1 MEYYNQLDSKERE
14 VLENYFDRL
23 NSSSTLSV
31 FSPQTSQRT
40 FNSQRLPA
48 LHSFSSVLAKPQNT
62 EIVPRPELTENTEK
76 RTPRVKKLRKRSA
89 APRLNGRF
97 YTEKGLNSKH
107 PDLSVQIKRI
117 LNLVEAHKLKCHKD
131 LKLVDFTG
139 LKRHFLGN

>member
-1 MEYYNQLDSKERE
+1 MEYYNQLDSYERD
-14 VLENYFDRL
+14 VLENYSNRL
-23 NSSSTLSV
+23 NSTSKLSL

-48 LHSFSSVLAKPQNT
+48 LHSFSSVLAKPRNT
-62 EIVPRPELTENTEK
+62 EIVPKPEVQENTDK
-76 RTPRVKKLRKRSA
+76 KTPKVKKLRKRSA

-107 PDLSVQIKRI
+107 PDLSDQIKKI
-117 LNLVEAHKLKCHKD
+117 LNLVEAHKLNCHKD

-139 LKRHFLGN
+139 LKKHFLGN